1 MRKVLCTYLEKKV
14 QTRDSAI
21 VSTLHRE
28 LHGEDP
34 IRAKWTPT
42 EWTPCKWISASWTLR
57 TDVLVGNKLGGLAP
71 RSAIAPAFAGLD
83 GQGKRGATP
92 H

>member
-1 MRKVLCTYLEKKV
+1 MAK
-14 QTRDSAI
+14 I
-21 VSTLHRE
+21 
-28 LHGEDP
+28 DP
-34 IRAKWTPT
+34 CQMDTDRNDT
-42 EWTPCKWISASWTLR
+42 CKWISASWTLR

-83 GQGKRGATP
+83 GQGKSGRDP